1 MNKRFVRIDFSD
13 FENDEL
19 DEAGD
24 VIEEQLTV
32 NIADFPALTVPL
44 ATYSGRLSTF
54 STILGKAIYPEKT
67 ADLKTARKALETALR
82 KNGVYINE
90 LADGNEVLL
99 AKSGYPLTKERT
111 PVGPLSKA
119 TFKKIVSSMGGF
131 DVELDPIPNAKQY
144 ILCAMPT
151 EDLLNGS
158 KAIANKYSKWPWYAS
173 STTKFKI
180 TDLDNSKKYT
190 MVSVAVGTD
199 PTLTFSDPIERTTQ

>member
-1 MNKRFVRIDFSD
+1 MNKKFVRIDFTD

-19 DEAGD
+19 DEAAD
-24 VIEEQLTV
+24 IIEQQLTD
-32 NIADFPALTVPL
+32 NIADFPALPVLL
-44 ATYSGRLSTF
+44 ATYSGLLTAF
-54 STILGKAIYPEKT
+54 SNILGLPIYPEKT

-99 AKSGYPLTKERT
+99 AKSGYPFAKEPT
-111 PVGPLSKA
+111 PVGPLSKSS
-119 TFKKIVSSMGGF
+119 FKKIVSNMGGF
-131 DVELDPIPNAKQY
+131 DIELDSIPNARQY
-144 ILCAMPT
+144 IICAMPT
-151 EDLLNGS
+151 EDLLNGN
-158 KAIANKYSKWPWYAS
+158 KAIANKYGKWPWYAS